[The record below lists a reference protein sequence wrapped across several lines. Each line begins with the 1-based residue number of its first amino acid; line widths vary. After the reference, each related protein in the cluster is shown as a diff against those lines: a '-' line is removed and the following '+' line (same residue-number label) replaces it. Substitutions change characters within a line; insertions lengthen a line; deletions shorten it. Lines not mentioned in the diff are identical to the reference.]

1 MATVMTE
8 TTTAKVREEQVT
20 GLTAENAHR
29 VTMIRERVRTIL
41 PYRSISERS
50 IMERATM
57 YTCTEIRKIGMNCIP
72 GTSKT
77 GKP

>member
-1 MATVMTE
+1 MTE

-29 VTMIRERVRTIL
+29 VTMIREKGTDHPPV
-41 PYRSISERS
+41 PF
-50 IMERATM
+50 MERATM

>member
-1 MATVMTE
+1 MTE

-29 VTMIRERVRTIL
+29 VTMIRERVRTIH

-72 GTSKT
+72 WTSKT

>member
-1 MATVMTE
+1 MIMNE
-8 TTTAKVREEQVT
+8 TTAKVCEEQVAD
-20 GLTAENAHR
+20 LTIENAHR
-29 VTMIRERVRTIL
+29 VTMIRKKVRTIP

-57 YTCTEIRKIGMNCIP
+57 YTCTEIRKITMNCIP
-72 GTSKT
+72 RTSKT

>member
-29 VTMIRERVRTIL
+29 VTMIREKGTDHPPV
-41 PYRSISERS
+41 PFHF
-50 IMERATM
+50 
-57 YTCTEIRKIGMNCIP
+57 RKEHH
-72 GTSKT
+72 GT
-77 GKP
+77 GN

>member
-29 VTMIRERVRTIL
+29 VTMIREKGTDHP

>member
-1 MATVMTE
+1 MNE
-8 TTTAKVREEQVT
+8 TTAKVCEEQVA
-20 GLTAENAHR
+20 GLTIENAHR
-29 VTMIRERVRTIL
+29 VTMIRKKVRTIP

-57 YTCTEIRKIGMNCIP
+57 YTCTEIRKITMNCIP
-72 GTSKT
+72 RTSKT

>member
-1 MATVMTE
+1 MTE

-29 VTMIRERVRTIL
+29 VTMIRE
-41 PYRSISERS
+41 ISERS